1 MKKIYKYD
9 LSMEDRQIISLPLNS
24 KILSVK
30 DQYDGIVLYA
40 LVDTEREE
48 QEKHS
53 IIIHGTGHS
62 ADDLEGYKFL
72 GTVKLMNGQ
81 LMFHV
86 FYNLK

>member
-9 LSMEDRQIISLPLNS
+9 LSMKDKQIISLPLNS

-30 DQYDGIVLYA
+30 NQYEGIVLYA

-62 ADDLEGYKFL
+62 ADDVEEYNFL
-72 GTVKLMNGQ
+72 GTVKLENGR

-86 FYNLK
+86 FYT